1 MRSLSVVRQPATDEP
16 ARGRGSSGGWPLPL
30 PLVGADNENQP
41 TACVFCRIVAG
52 QLPADVVRTG
62 ERVLAFRDLNPQ
74 APTHV
79 LVIPTEHYENVEELA
94 VGDAAALAEL
104 VRLGAGIAGEAE
116 DGGFRLVFNT
126 GPAAGQSVFHVHGHV
141 LAGRHLAWPPG

>member
-1 MRSLSVVRQPATDEP
+1 
-16 ARGRGSSGGWPLPL
+16 
-30 PLVGADNENQP
+30 VGEDKGNQL
-41 TACVFCRIVAG
+41 TECIFCRIVAG

-94 VGDAAALAEL
+94 AGDAATLAEL
-104 VRLGAGIAGEAE
+104 VQMGSSIANAAE

-126 GPAAGQSVFHVHGHV
+126 GPSAGQSVFHVHGHV
-141 LAGRHLAWPPG
+141 LAGRYLTWPPG